1 MGIIISGLFS
11 PFRLTDRMTHSLTPR
26 VEAVFWFL
34 LTATGYF
41 LLASLSLHAT
51 KGADNIAA
59 VWPPS
64 GYFLALLLL
73 MPARARVAAFAG
85 MAAASLGANVYGG
98 APLLTCVAF
107 TFSNGC
113 EAALARWIMRRRE
126 PGELSFMEPRSVV
139 SFCIAACT
147 ASIVS
152 AFLAWALT
160 GKGLDFFLSWLTTV
174 LLGMLIVTP
183 PIVMLARLVGTT
195 AMANASA
202 RMKVEATAILTVT
215 GLVTILSFSQA
226 QFPISFL
233 PCIAVIAAAYR
244 LGPFGAAAGMLI
256 VTIIASLLTGQ
267 GYGPIAAIEGAQ
279 KTRVLFLQFYLLI
292 LLFSTLPLASL
303 LVGRQRLAKRLEQS
317 NRWLLQAEAAALVG
331 HWRVDLV
338 GWTITWSDQTYR
350 VHGLEPGSPVDVD
363 YSVQQYV
370 AQDRLAVRK
379 ILAEAVRTGA
389 PFEFQG
395 RILRTDGEIRH
406 VKSHGSIE
414 MGRSGKA
421 VGIFGTVQD
430 VTATVENARIMEAA
444 RSAAERV
451 ANTDM
456 LTGLPNR
463 RHTLASLEK
472 ALTGARNH
480 GAPLAV
486 AIFDIDHFKRIND
499 TYGHAVGDQV
509 IRRVA
514 QRAKAALREE
524 DIVGRIGGEEFVCIL
539 QRSSAQ
545 AAEIVAERVRK
556 AVEAGTAV
564 EDDLPNAT
572 ISVGLAVY
580 DGEADVEELLH
591 RADKALYVAKR
602 EGRNRLRSAA

>member
-1 MGIIISGLFS
+1 MA
-11 PFRLTDRMTHSLTPR
+11 RSLSPR

-34 LTATGYF
+34 LTAMGYF

-64 GYFLALLLL
+64 GYFLAILLL
-73 MPARARVAAFAG
+73 MPATGRPAAFGG
-85 MAAASLGANVYGG
+85 MMSASLAANLLGG
-98 APLLTCVAF
+98 TPFWTCFAF
-107 TFSNGC
+107 TLSNGC
-113 EAALARWIMRRRE
+113 EAAIALWLIRRRE
-126 PGELSFMEPRSVV
+126 PREISFMVPRSVA
-139 SFCIAACT
+139 SFCIAALA
-147 ASIVS
+147 ASVVS
-152 AFLAWALT
+152 ALVAWGLT
-160 GKGLDFFLSWLTTV
+160 GKGFDFFLSWLTTV
-174 LLGMLIVTP
+174 MLGMLIVTP
-183 PIVMLARLVGTT
+183 PIVMLSRLVGTNALANAPT
-195 AMANASA
+195 AMKA
-202 RMKVEATAILTVT
+202 EATVILTIA
-215 GLVTILSFSQA
+215 GLITTLSFSQS
-226 QFPISFL
+226 QFPATFL
-233 PCIAVIAAAYR
+233 PCIAVVAAAYR

-267 GYGPIAAIEGAQ
+267 GYGPIAAIEGVP
-279 KTRVLFLQFYLLI
+279 KIKVLFLQFYLLM
-292 LLFSTLPLASL
+292 LLFTTLPLAAL
-303 LVGRQRLAKRLEQS
+303 LIVRQRLAKRLEQS

-338 GWTITWSDQTYR
+338 GWTINWSDQTYR
-350 VHGLEPGSPVDVD
+350 VHGLEPGVPVDVD
-363 YSVQQYV
+363 YSVKQYV
-370 AQDRLAVRK
+370 AEDRVAVRR
-379 ILAEAVRTGA
+379 ILAEAVRTGQ
-389 PFEFQG
+389 PFQFQG
-395 RILRTDGEIRH
+395 RVRRADGEIRY

-414 MGRSGKA
+414 MTRGGKA

-430 VTATVENARIMEAA
+430 VTETVENARILEAA

-463 RHTLASLEK
+463 RHTLAFLEK
-472 ALTGARNH
+472 ALAGAREH

-499 TYGHAVGDQV
+499 THGHAVGDDV

-514 QRAKAALREE
+514 QRAKAALRDE
-524 DIVGRIGGEEFVCIL
+524 DMLGRIGGEEFVCIL

-545 AAEIVAERVRK
+545 AAEIIAERVRK
-556 AVEAGTAV
+556 AVEVGTAS
-564 EDDLPNAT
+564 EADLPGAT

-580 DGEADVEELLH
+580 DGETDVEELLY

-602 EGRNRLRSAA
+602 EGRNRLRMAA

>member
-1 MGIIISGLFS
+1 MTRSLS
-11 PFRLTDRMTHSLTPR
+11 PI

-41 LLASLSLHAT
+41 LLASLSLYAT

-73 MPARARVAAFAG
+73 MPTSARVFAFAG
-85 MAAASLGANVYGG
+85 MVAASVAANMLGGT
-98 APLLTCVAF
+98 PMWICFAF
-107 TFSNGC
+107 TLANGS
-113 EAALARWIMRRRE
+113 EGAIALWLLRHRE
-126 PGELSFMEPRSVV
+126 SGEISFMVPRAVV
-139 SFCIAACT
+139 NFCIAAFV
-147 ASIVS
+147 ASVAS
-152 AFLAWALT
+152 AALAWALT
-160 GKGLDFFLSWLTTV
+160 AHSVDFFLSWLTTV

-183 PIVMLARLVGTT
+183 PIVMLARMVGSNAMSNAPLV
-195 AMANASA
+195 
-202 RMKVEATAILTVT
+202 MKTEATAILTATGVT
-215 GLVTILSFSQA
+215 TILCFSQS
-226 QFPISFL
+226 QFPVTFL
-233 PCIAVIAAAYR
+233 PCIAVVAAAYR

-256 VTIIASLLTGQ
+256 VTIIVSLLTGQ
-267 GYGPIAAIEGAQ
+267 GYGPIAAIEGEQ
-279 KTRVLFLQFYLLI
+279 KVRVLFLQFYVLA
-292 LLFSTLPLASL
+292 LLFTTLPLAAL
-303 LVGRQRLAKRLEQS
+303 LIVRQRLSRRLEQS

-338 GWTITWSDQTYR
+338 RWTIRWSDQTYR
-350 VHGLEPGSPVDVD
+350 VHGLEPGMPVDVN
-363 YSVQQYV
+363 YSVDQYLPD
-370 AQDRLAVRK
+370 DRAAVRK
-379 ILAEAVRTGA
+379 ILEEAVRTGE

-395 RILRTDGEIRH
+395 RIRRADGEIRH

-414 MGRSGKA
+414 MGRSGTA

-430 VTATVENARIMEAA
+430 VTDTVENARILEAA

-463 RHTLASLEK
+463 RHTLAFLEV
-472 ALTGARNH
+472 ALAGAREH

-499 TYGHAVGDQV
+499 THGHAMGDQV

-514 QRAKAALREE
+514 QRAKAALRDE
-524 DIVGRIGGEEFVCIL
+524 DMLGRIGGEEFVCIL

-545 AAEIVAERVRK
+545 AAEIVAERVRR
-556 AVEAGTAV
+556 AVETGTSL
-564 EDDLPNAT
+564 EDDLPGAT

-580 DGEADVEELLH
+580 DGEPDVEELLH

-602 EGRNRLRSAA
+602 EGRNRLRMAA

>member
-1 MGIIISGLFS
+1 MA
-11 PFRLTDRMTHSLTPR
+11 RSLSPR

-41 LLASLSLHAT
+41 LLASLSLYAT

-73 MPARARVAAFAG
+73 MPARARLSAFAG
-85 MAAASLGANVYGG
+85 MATASMGANMLGG
-98 APLLTCVAF
+98 TPQWTSIAF
-107 TFSNGC
+107 TVSNAG
-113 EAALARWIMRRRE
+113 EAALALWLLRRRE
-126 PGELSFMEPRSVV
+126 TGELSFMVARSVGN
-139 SFCIAACT
+139 FCIAAFVASVAS
-147 ASIVS
+147 ASI
-152 AFLAWALT
+152 ALALT
-160 GKGLDFFLSWLTTV
+160 GNGVDFFLSWLTTV

-183 PIVMLARLVGTT
+183 PIIMLVRMVGTNVFGNT
-195 AMANASA
+195 RGGLKS
-202 RMKVEATAILTVT
+202 EAAAILTVT
-215 GLVTILSFSQA
+215 GLVTILCFSQS
-226 QFPISFL
+226 QFPVTFL
-233 PCIAVIAAAYR
+233 PCIAVVAAAYR
-244 LGPFGAAAGMLI
+244 LGPFGAGAGLLI

-267 GYGPIAAIEGAQ
+267 GYGPIAAIEGEQ
-279 KTRVLFLQFYLLI
+279 KIRVFFLQFYLLS
-292 LLFSTLPLASL
+292 LLFTTLPLAAL
-303 LVGRQRLAKRLEQS
+303 LIGRQRLAKRLEQS

-338 GWTITWSDQTYR
+338 RWTISWSDQTYR
-350 VHGLEPGSPVDVD
+350 VHGLEPGMPVDVD
-363 YSVQQYV
+363 YSVKQYV
-370 AQDRLAVRK
+370 AEDRLAVRK
-379 ILAEAVRTGA
+379 ILADAVRTGEA
-389 PFEFQG
+389 FEFQG
-395 RILRTDGEIRH
+395 RILRADGKIRH

-414 MGRSGKA
+414 MVRGKA
-421 VGIFGTVQD
+421 IGIFGTVQD
-430 VTATVENARIMEAA
+430 VTATVEDARILEAA

-472 ALTGARNH
+472 MLAGARDN

-486 AIFDIDHFKRIND
+486 AIFDIDHFKQIND
-499 TYGHAVGDQV
+499 PYGHATGDQV

-514 QRAKAALREE
+514 QRARAALRDE
-524 DIVGRIGGEEFVCIL
+524 DMVGRIGGEEFVCIL

-556 AVEAGTAV
+556 AVEAGTAA

-572 ISVGLAVY
+572 ISVGLALY
-580 DGEADVEELLH
+580 EGDADIEELLH

-602 EGRNRLRSAA
+602 EGRNRLRMAA

>member
-1 MGIIISGLFS
+1 
-11 PFRLTDRMTHSLTPR
+11 MTQSLTPR

-34 LTATGYF
+34 LTVTGYF

-64 GYFLALLLL
+64 GYFLALLIL
-73 MPARARVAAFAG
+73 MPASARISAFAG
-85 MAAASLGANVYGG
+85 MATASLGANLYGG
-98 APLLTCVAF
+98 APLTSCLAF

-113 EAALARWIMRRRE
+113 EAALALWILRRRE
-126 PGELSFMEPRSVV
+126 PDELSFMVPRSVV
-139 SFCIAACT
+139 SFCIAALT

-152 AFLAWALT
+152 AAIAWALT
-160 GKGLDFFLSWLTTV
+160 GRGTDFFLSWLTTV

-183 PIVMLARLVGTT
+183 PVVMLARMVGTS
-195 AMANASA
+195 AMANATM
-202 RMKVEATAILTVT
+202 RMKAEAAAILTVT

-226 QFPISFL
+226 QFPITFL

-267 GYGPIAAIEGAQ
+267 GYGPIAAIEGVQ
-279 KTRVLFLQFYLLI
+279 KTRVLFLQFYLLT
-292 LLFSTLPLASL
+292 LLFTTLPLASL
-303 LVGRQRLAKRLEQS
+303 LIGRQRLAKRVEQS

-338 GWTITWSDQTYR
+338 TWTITWSDQSYR
-350 VHGLEPGSPVDVD
+350 VHGLEPGAPVDVD
-363 YSVQQYV
+363 YSVRQYV
-370 AQDRLAVRK
+370 AEDRRAVRK
-379 ILAEAVRTGA
+379 ILADAVRTGE

-414 MGRSGKA
+414 IGRGGKA

-430 VTATVENARIMEAA
+430 VTETVENARILEAA

-463 RHTLASLEK
+463 RHTLAFLER
-472 ALTGARNH
+472 ALAGAREH

-499 TYGHAVGDQV
+499 THGHATGDQV

-514 QRAKAALREE
+514 LRARAALRDE
-524 DIVGRIGGEEFVCIL
+524 DMVGRIGGEEFVCIL

-545 AAEIVAERVRK
+545 SAEIVAERVRK
-556 AVEAGTAV
+556 AVETGTAA
-564 EDDLPNAT
+564 EDDLPDAT

>member
-1 MGIIISGLFS
+1 MA
-11 PFRLTDRMTHSLTPR
+11 RSLSPR

-34 LTATGYF
+34 VTAMGYF

-73 MPARARVAAFAG
+73 MPTSARGAAFGG
-85 MAAASLGANVYGG
+85 MMAASLAANMLGG
-98 APLLTCVAF
+98 TPFWTCFAF
-107 TFSNGC
+107 TVSNGC
-113 EAALARWIMRRRE
+113 EAAVALWLIRRGG
-126 PGELSFMEPRSVV
+126 PGALSFMVPRSVA
-139 SFCIAACT
+139 SFCIAAFA

-152 AFLAWALT
+152 AVLAWGFT

-174 LLGMLIVTP
+174 MLGMLIVTP
-183 PIVMLARLVGTT
+183 PIVMLARLVGTH
-195 AMANASA
+195 ALANTSMG
-202 RMKVEATAILTVT
+202 MKAEATAILTIT
-215 GLVTILSFSQA
+215 GLVTILSFSQS
-226 QFPISFL
+226 QFPATFL
-233 PCIAVIAAAYR
+233 PCIAVVAAAYR

-267 GYGPIAAIEGAQ
+267 GYGPIAAIEGVP
-279 KTRVLFLQFYLLI
+279 KIRVLFLQFYLLMM
-292 LLFSTLPLASL
+292 LFTTLPLAAL
-303 LVGRQRLAKRLEQS
+303 LVVRQRLAKRLEQS

-338 GWTITWSDQTYR
+338 RWTITWSDQTYR

-363 YSVQQYV
+363 YSVKQYV
-370 AQDRLAVRK
+370 AEDRAAVRK
-379 ILAEAVRTGA
+379 ILEEAIRTGK
-389 PFEFQG
+389 PFQFQG
-395 RILRTDGEIRH
+395 RVRRADGEIRH
-406 VKSHGSIE
+406 LKSHGSIE
-414 MGRSGKA
+414 MTRAGKP

-430 VTATVENARIMEAA
+430 VTETVENARILEAA

-463 RHTLASLEK
+463 RHTLAFLEK
-472 ALTGARNH
+472 ALVGARDH

-499 TYGHAVGDQV
+499 THGHAVGDDV

-514 QRAKAALREE
+514 QRAKAALRDE
-524 DIVGRIGGEEFVCIL
+524 DMLGRIGGEEFVCIL
-539 QRSSAQ
+539 QQSSAQ

-556 AVEAGTAV
+556 AVEVGTAAH
-564 EDDLPNAT
+564 EGLPKAT

-602 EGRNRLRSAA
+602 EGRNRLRMAA

>member
-1 MGIIISGLFS
+1 
-11 PFRLTDRMTHSLTPR
+11 MTRSLSPR

-34 LTATGYF
+34 LTAMGYF

-64 GYFLALLLL
+64 GYFLAILLLI
-73 MPARARVAAFAG
+73 PATGRAAAFGG
-85 MAAASLGANVYGG
+85 MLSASLAANMLGG
-98 APLLTCVAF
+98 TPFWTCVAF
-107 TFSNGC
+107 TVSNGC
-113 EAALARWIMRRRE
+113 EAAVALWLIRRRE
-126 PGELSFMEPRSVV
+126 PDELSFMVPRSVA
-139 SFCIAACT
+139 SFCIAAFA
-147 ASIVS
+147 ASVVS
-152 AFLAWALT
+152 ALLALLLT

-183 PIVMLARLVGTT
+183 PMVMLARMVSS
-195 AMANASA
+195 NALSNA
-202 RMKVEATAILTVT
+202 PTRMKVEATAILTIA
-215 GLVTILSFSQA
+215 GLVTLGSFSQS
-226 QFPISFL
+226 QFPASFL
-233 PCIAVIAAAYR
+233 PCIAVVAAAYR

-267 GYGPIAAIEGAQ
+267 GYGPIAAIEGVQ
-279 KTRVLFLQFYLLI
+279 KTRVLFLQFYLLM
-292 LLFSTLPLASL
+292 LLFTTLPLAAL
-303 LVGRQRLAKRLEQS
+303 LIVRQRLARRLEQS

-338 GWTITWSDQTYR
+338 DWTIHWSDQTYR
-350 VHGLEPGSPVDVD
+350 VHGLTPGTPVDVD
-363 YSVQQYV
+363 YSVRQYV
-370 AQDRLAVRK
+370 AEDRAQVRK
-379 ILAEAVRTGA
+379 ILAGAVRTGE
-389 PFEFQG
+389 PFQFQG
-395 RILRTDGEIRH
+395 RVRRADGEIRH
-406 VKSHGSIE
+406 VNSHGSIE
-414 MGRSGKA
+414 MVRGKA

-430 VTATVENARIMEAA
+430 VTETVENARILEAA

-463 RHTLASLEK
+463 RHTLAFLEK
-472 ALTGARNH
+472 ALAGARDH

-499 TYGHAVGDQV
+499 AHGHAAGDDV
-509 IRRVA
+509 IRRVS

-524 DIVGRIGGEEFVCIL
+524 DMLGRIGGEEFVCIL

-545 AAEIVAERVRK
+545 SAEIVAERVRK
-556 AVEAGTAV
+556 AVEVGTAG
-564 EDDLPNAT
+564 EAGLPPAT

-580 DGEADVEELLH
+580 DGEVDVEELLY

-602 EGRNRLRSAA
+602 EGRNRLRMAA

>member
-1 MGIIISGLFS
+1 
-11 PFRLTDRMTHSLTPR
+11 MTRSLSPR

-73 MPARARVAAFAG
+73 MPAHARPRVSAFAG
-85 MAAASLGANVYGG
+85 MALASLAANLWGG
-98 APLLTCVAF
+98 VPPLSCLAYTLA
-107 TFSNGC
+107 NGC
-113 EAALARWIMRRRE
+113 EGAIALWLIRRQTN
-126 PGELSFMEPRSVV
+126 ELSFMVPRAVAGFCVAALGASVA
-139 SFCIAACT
+139 SAA
-147 ASIVS
+147 
-152 AFLAWALT
+152 LAGTLA
-160 GKGLDFFLSWLTTV
+160 GAGADFYLSWLTTV

-183 PIVMLARLVGTT
+183 PIVMLVRMVGTKALGNAPP
-195 AMANASA
+195 AMRA
-202 RMKVEATAILTVT
+202 EATAILTAA
-215 GLVTILSFSQA
+215 GLVTIAAFTQA
-226 QFPISFL
+226 EFPATFL
-233 PCIAVIAAAYR
+233 PCIAVVAAAYR

-256 VTIIASLLTGQ
+256 VTIITSLLTGQ
-267 GYGPIAAIEGAQ
+267 GHGPIAAIEAAP
-279 KTRVLFLQFYLLI
+279 KVKVLFLQFYLLS
-292 LLFSTLPLASL
+292 LLFTTLPLAAL
-303 LVGRQRLAKRLEQS
+303 LIVRQRLAKRLEQS

-338 GWTITWSDQTYR
+338 GWTIHWSDQAYR
-350 VHGLEPGSPVDVD
+350 IHGLVPGTPVDVN
-363 YSVQQYV
+363 YSVKQYV
-370 AQDRLAVRK
+370 AEDGAAVRK
-379 ILAEAVRTGA
+379 ILEVAVRTGE
-389 PFEFQG
+389 PFAFQG
-395 RILRTDGEIRH
+395 RIHRADGEIRH

-414 MGRSGKA
+414 MGRGGRA
-421 VGIFGTVQD
+421 IAIFGTVQD
-430 VTATVENARIMEAA
+430 VTETVENARILEAA

-463 RHTLASLEK
+463 RHTLAYLEK
-472 ALTGARNH
+472 ALAGARDH

-499 TYGHAVGDQV
+499 AHGHAMGDRVIHRVG
-509 IRRVA
+509 

-524 DIVGRIGGEEFVCIL
+524 DMLGRIGGEEFVCIL

-556 AVEAGTAV
+556 AVETGTAA
-564 EDDLPNAT
+564 EEGLPPAT
-572 ISVGLAVY
+572 VSIGVAVF
-580 DGEADVEELLH
+580 DGEIDIEELLH
-591 RADKALYVAKR
+591 RADQALYAAKR
-602 EGRNRLRSAA
+602 EGRNRLRMAA

>member
-1 MGIIISGLFS
+1 MA
-11 PFRLTDRMTHSLTPR
+11 RSLSPR

-34 LTATGYF
+34 LTTTGYF
-41 LLASLSLHAT
+41 LLASLSLYAT

-73 MPARARVAAFAG
+73 MPARARLSAFAG
-85 MAAASLGANVYGG
+85 MATASMGANMLGG
-98 APLLTCVAF
+98 TPQWTSIAF
-107 TFSNGC
+107 TVSNAG
-113 EAALARWIMRRRE
+113 EAALALWLLRRRE
-126 PGELSFMEPRSVV
+126 TGELSFMVARSVGN
-139 SFCIAACT
+139 FCIAAFVASVAS
-147 ASIVS
+147 ASI
-152 AFLAWALT
+152 ALALT
-160 GKGLDFFLSWLTTV
+160 GNGVDFFLSWLTTV

-183 PIVMLARLVGTT
+183 PIIMLVRMVGTNVFGNT
-195 AMANASA
+195 RGGLKS
-202 RMKVEATAILTVT
+202 EAAAILTVT
-215 GLVTILSFSQA
+215 GLVTILCFSQS
-226 QFPISFL
+226 QFPVTFL
-233 PCIAVIAAAYR
+233 PCIAVVAAAYR
-244 LGPFGAAAGMLI
+244 LGPFGAGAGLLI

-267 GYGPIAAIEGAQ
+267 GYGPIAAIEGEQ
-279 KTRVLFLQFYLLI
+279 KIRVFFLQFYLLS
-292 LLFSTLPLASL
+292 LLFTTLPLAAL
-303 LVGRQRLAKRLEQS
+303 LIGRQRLAKRLEQS

-338 GWTITWSDQTYR
+338 RWTISWSDQTYR
-350 VHGLEPGSPVDVD
+350 VHGLEPGMPVDVD
-363 YSVQQYV
+363 YSVKQYV
-370 AQDRLAVRK
+370 AEDRLAVRK
-379 ILAEAVRTGA
+379 ILADAVRTGEA
-389 PFEFQG
+389 FEFQG
-395 RILRTDGEIRH
+395 RILRADGKIRH

-414 MGRSGKA
+414 MVRGKA
-421 VGIFGTVQD
+421 IGIFGTVQD
-430 VTATVENARIMEAA
+430 VTATVEDARILEAA

-472 ALTGARNH
+472 MLAGARDN

-486 AIFDIDHFKRIND
+486 AIFDIDHFKQIND
-499 TYGHAVGDQV
+499 TYGHATGDQV

-514 QRAKAALREE
+514 QRARAALRDE
-524 DIVGRIGGEEFVCIL
+524 DMVGRIGGEEFVCIL

-556 AVEAGTAV
+556 AVEAGTAA

-572 ISVGLAVY
+572 ISVGLALY
-580 DGEADVEELLH
+580 EGDADIEELLH

-602 EGRNRLRSAA
+602 EGRNRLRMAA